1 MDSQKN
7 EILTHSAQGN
17 EADRRARWSP
27 WPLVSVGS
35 IALLSMVTAFALVP
49 TPDAGSVKTELI
61 LEELSTPAYAVL
73 ETGST
78 PFLRE
83 ERIQKSDTIS
93 SLMNRLEI
101 ADTEVISF
109 IRKDPKAQ
117 IIFRQMRPGVIVSAT
132 TDELGQ
138 LLSFYFPLSGKDA
151 VLAIERTE
159 NGFKASEQTLEL
171 ESQVVVKSGQIKYS
185 LFGATDTAGIPDTIA
200 IQLAEVFSAD
210 IDFHKDLRKGDQ
222 FSLVYE
228 MHTSQGRPIKSG
240 RILSAEFVNNQ
251 KRYTAYWFETP
262 DGKGGYYNA
271 DGGSLRKAFLRAPL
285 EFSRISSGF
294 SSSRLHPVFKYNRA
308 HKGID
313 YAAPTGTPIR
323 AVADASVE
331 FVGQQN
337 GYGNLI
343 VLKHH
348 GVYSTAYAHMN
359 GFVSGLK
366 KGMRVNQGDTIGYVG
381 QTGVATGPHLH
392 YEFRVSGQQVNPA
405 TIDLPQAIPLEAKQ
419 IALFKEV
426 TAPLRDKI
434 ELAKHITVATVE

>member
-1 MDSQKN
+1 MDSQKD
-7 EILTHSAQGN
+7 EILTHSAPGN
-17 EADRRARWSP
+17 EADRQARWSP

-49 TPDAGSVKTELI
+49 APDASNVKTELV
-61 LEELSTPAYAVL
+61 LEQLATPAYAIL
-73 ETGST
+73 ETGSM

-93 SLMNRLEI
+93 SLMNRLEV
-101 ADTEVISF
+101 ADAEAISF
-109 IRKDPKAQ
+109 IRKDAKAQ
-117 IIFRQMRPGVIVSAT
+117 IIFRQMRPGVVVSAT

-138 LLSFYFPLSGKDA
+138 LLSLYFPLGKDS
-151 VLAIERTE
+151 VLVIERTE
-159 NGFKASEQTLEL
+159 NGFKASEQTLAL
-171 ESQVVVKSGQIKYS
+171 ETQVVVKSGQIKYT
-185 LFGATDTAGIPDTIA
+185 LFGATDVAGIPDSIA
-200 IQLAEVFSAD
+200 IQLAEVFSGD

-228 MHTSQGRPIKSG
+228 MHSSQGRPVKSG
-240 RILSAEFVNNQ
+240 RILSAEFVNN
-251 KRYTAYWFETP
+251 KKLYTAYWFETP

-271 DGGSLRKAFLRAPL
+271 NGGSLRKAFLRAPL
-285 EFSRISSGF
+285 EFSRVSSGF

-323 AVADASVE
+323 AVADATVE
-331 FVGQQN
+331 FAGKQN

-359 GFVSGLK
+359 GFASGLK
-366 KGMRVNQGDTIGYVG
+366 KGMKVSQGDTIGYVG

-392 YEFRVSGQQVNPA
+392 YEFRLSGKQVNPA
-405 TIDLPQAIPLEAKQ
+405 TIDLPEATPLATEQ
-419 IALFKEV
+419 IALFKKAA
-426 TAPLRDKI
+426 APLQEKL
-434 ELAKHITVATVE
+434 ELAKHISVAGIE